1 MILLLAAL
9 LAAAAL
15 VWWPRL
21 RRRRLQLHVFEAFLQ
36 DPLFL
41 LDDEGKVTFWNEA
54 AKTAF
59 GYSRSE
65 MLGRTVEPLVPAPLH
80 SANTRQ
86 ILETAVRCKDRTEL
100 PVEITTTRVKVYG
113 RWHTVAVVRDT
124 SSRQRREEE
133 LRRAKER
140 AEQAAAELEAVNS
153 VLERTTVWANEMAAQ
168 TAMAN
173 AAKSEFLA
181 SMSHE
186 IRTPMNG
193 VLGMLALLEQTEL
206 TREQLD
212 YVETIR
218 YSGQILLDIINE
230 ILDFSRIESG
240 KLELEQV
247 EFDPRHEIEQAVLL
261 FAERAEAKGIEL
273 LTTTSGTV
281 PARLRG
287 DPGRFRQILINLL
300 GNALKF
306 TEKGEVSVDVLATP
320 LDGGRIELRIEVRDT
335 GMGMAPDV
343 VRNIFQ
349 AFYQG
354 EDSTRRRFGGTGLG
368 LAICK
373 KLVEAMQGAI
383 EVSSSP
389 GAGSSFRFTIQA
401 DVVPVASQPEPMPE
415 ALRGARVLVVH
426 RSAAMRGMIR
436 SCTAAWGM
444 ETVEAEAPQQAQ
456 AGPYRFVIADAAGPD
471 LECLAGAGASA
482 LLLLVAR
489 SERRTAESLGAG
501 ALIVKPLRASKLREA
516 LLEFSNP
523 PAATASLAVLS
534 KAVASTGGP
543 RILVAEDNPVN
554 QKVARKLA
562 EKLGYSVEIADNG
575 EAAAKAAAGGGYA
588 VVLMDCQ
595 MPVMDG
601 FKATQA
607 IRRLPD
613 PCGLV
618 PIIAMT
624 ANAVKGDREKCLAAG
639 MSDYLAKPVNPREL
653 KAALERWCGKTHPTP
668 PPAEEPDW
676 EAFPDTFSL

>member
-1 MILLLAAL
+1 MKEVIVA
-9 LAAAAL
+9 
-15 VWWPRL
+15 WWPRL
-21 RRRRLQLHVFEAFLQ
+21 LRRRLQSRIFEAFLQ

-41 LDDEGKVTFWNEA
+41 LDDRGRITFWNEA

-65 MLGRTVEPLVPAPLH
+65 MIGRSLELLVPAPLRG
-80 SANTRQ
+80 ANIRKT
-86 ILETAVRCKDRTEL
+86 IETTVRCKDGAGL
-100 PVEITTTRVKVYG
+100 PTEITTTPIKLYG
-113 RWHTVAVVRDT
+113 RWHTVAVVRDI
-124 SSRQRREEE
+124 SGYQRREEE

-140 AEQAAAELEAVNS
+140 AEQAAAELEAVNT

-206 TREQLD
+206 NREQLD
-212 YVETIR
+212 YIETIR

-240 KLELEQV
+240 KLELEQM

-273 LTTTSGTV
+273 VTIIAEAV
-281 PARLRG
+281 PGLLRG

-306 TEKGEVSVDVLATP
+306 TEKGEVCVNVRSTQLE
-320 LDGGRIELRIEVRDT
+320 GGRAELGVEVRDT
-335 GMGMAPDV
+335 GIGMTPDV
-343 VRNIFQ
+343 ARNAFQ
-349 AFYQG
+349 AFYRG
-354 EDSTRRRFGGTGLG
+354 DDSVKRRFGGTGLG

-373 KLVEAMQGAI
+373 KLVEAMQGAV
-383 EVSSSP
+383 EVSSTP
-389 GAGSSFRFTIQA
+389 GVGSSFRFTIQA
-401 DVVPVASQPEPMPE
+401 EIARGAPPPEPMPE

-426 RSAAMRGMIR
+426 RNAAVRDAIR

-444 ETVEAEAPQQAQ
+444 ETVEAEAPERATP
-456 AGPYRFVIADAAGPD
+456 GSYRVVIADAAGPN
-471 LECLAGAGASA
+471 LEYLAGTGTSM
-482 LLLLVAR
+482 LLLVPR
-489 SERRTAESLGAG
+489 SERRTAEALGAG
-501 ALIVKPLRASKLREA
+501 ALVTKPLRVSKLREA
-516 LLEFSNP
+516 LLELATP
-523 PAATASLAVLS
+523 PAGAASLSKLS
-534 KAVASTGGP
+534 TAVASSGGP

-562 EKLGYSVEIADNG
+562 EKLGYSVDIACDG
-575 EAAAKAAAGGGYA
+575 EAATRAAAAGGYA

-595 MPVMDG
+595 MPVMNG
-601 FKATQA
+601 FEATRA
-607 IRRLPD
+607 IRRLPA
-613 PCGLV
+613 PYGRV
-618 PIIAMT
+618 PVIAMT

-639 MSDYLAKPVNPREL
+639 MSDYLAKPVDPREL
-653 KAALERWCGKTHPTP
+653 KTALERWCGKSHPAP
-668 PPAEEPDW
+668 PPAEEPEW
-676 EAFPDTFSL
+676 ETFPL